1 MVLNLDI
8 ETLLFFIAL
17 YLSVVLLFFKW
28 AVSTYQSY
36 QSRGI
41 PSETEFIYSVIY
53 RQSNLMQSV
62 STARHF
68 TETELAEMTLTETTA
83 LKTILGI
90 DLLAKLCRKQSIIDA
105 ILKAQATFLSART
118 PRHYSTTELRRLT
131 PLELDQVAVKFGI
144 LGIRDLPRLEA
155 EDLILAV
162 QNSIRPPPPPPPQ
175 NSGTNPMFQSHDD
188 DAFRPSAPPYRPQHS
203 LSPPPEQ
210 QQHRPSSSHL
220 PPTSPAVST
229 LSPGPTRRQG
239 FWNRKSTAAPPQPPA
254 ASIPTEKSAA
264 ARPSTI
270 SRQAS
275 GLKDCEICGNKMG
288 GNAPVKMA
296 TISCGHCYCKNC
308 WLRILNSSA
317 HSRTAPCP
325 LCSKPFSRSDIRELY
340 I

>member
-1 MVLNLDI
+1 MVLF
-8 ETLLFFIAL
+8 LLLTIAL
-17 YLSVVLLFFKW
+17 LIRI
-28 AVSTYQSY
+28 VSMWRQ
-36 QSRGI
+36 RALPAEINCIGAI
-41 PSETEFIYSVIY
+41 I
-53 RQSNLMQSV
+53 RQSNLRMR

-68 TETELAEMTLTETTA
+68 TYNELNAMKTSEMNA
-83 LKTILGI
+83 LKDILGI
-90 DLLAKLCRKQSIIDA
+90 DMLKCRKQSFIKA
-105 ILKAQATFLSART
+105 ILKAQDTFLSART
-118 PRHYSTTELRRLT
+118 PRHYTTTELRRLT

-203 LSPPPEQ
+203 LYPPPEQ